1 MNIRKIILC
10 GFCLTASTL
19 LYSQNYT
26 SYRTGSNA
34 DTTTNPLGGVCLMGG
49 ATENDNAMR
58 WFLEQARG
66 GDVLVLRASGSDGYN
81 DYFYTD
87 LGRAIHSVESIVFHN
102 ASAAADTYI
111 LNRINQAEAIW
122 FAGGDQSNY
131 VNYWRGTA
139 VDSLINIAVSQRN
152 IVIGGTSA
160 GMAIL
165 GGYYFSAQNGTVT
178 SSTAL
183 ANPFAAAV
191 TVDSAAFLQIPYLAD
206 VITDTHYDSPDRK
219 GRHITFLARIFTDY
233 GVAARGIACDEY
245 TAVCVDTSGL
255 ASIYGDSPNSDDNA
269 YFIQT
274 NCALTDVSPE
284 TCTAN
289 QPLHWQRGGSVL
301 KVYAAQGTQ
310 FGVNTFDLRTW
321 RDGSGGVWQDWNV
334 SNGVNFAQT
343 SSQPICGTINIDRS
357 NTEGT
362 LSNITAYPNP
372 VKNTLFLSQFG
383 TIRLLDAQG
392 HLLYYTSN
400 NNHLDMSSFAVG
412 FYILSYQQSA
422 DTAPIHLKIIK
433 E

>member
-1 MNIRKIILC
+1 MNIKNTLLC
-10 GFCLTASTL
+10 GFCLTAATL
-19 LYSQNYT
+19 SYSQNYT
-26 SYRTGSNA
+26 SYRTGSSV
-34 DTTTNPLGGVCLMGG
+34 DTTTNPRGGVCLMGG

-58 WFLEQARG
+58 WFLEQAQG

-111 LNRINQAEAIW
+111 LNRINEAEAIW

-165 GGYYFSAQNGTVT
+165 GGYYFTAQNGTVT
-178 SSTAL
+178 SATAL
-183 ANPFAAAV
+183 ANPFDAAV
-191 TVDSAAFLQIPYLAD
+191 TVDSAAFLRVPYLSN
-206 VITDTHYDSPDRK
+206 VITDTHYDDPDRK

-233 GVAARGIACDEY
+233 GVAGRGIACDEY
-245 TAVCVDTSGL
+245 TAICVDTSGL

-269 YFIQT
+269 YFIQA
-274 NCALTDVSPE
+274 NCELSDASPE
-284 TCTAN
+284 LCAAN
-289 QPLHWQRGGSVL
+289 QPLHWQRGGSPL
-301 KVYAAQGTQ
+301 KVYTAQGTQ

-321 RDGSGGVWQDWNV
+321 SGGNGGVWQDWNV
-334 SNGVNFAQT
+334 SNGTNFAQT
-343 SSQPICGTINIDRS
+343 STAPICSTTSTNRI
-357 NTEGT
+357 NTEAT
-362 LSNITAYPNP
+362 LGDINAYPNP
-372 VKNTLFLSQFG
+372 VKNTLFLSDFG
-383 TIRLLDAQG
+383 AIWLLDAQG
-392 HLLYYTSN
+392 RLIYHSASDN
-400 NNHLDMSSFAVG
+400 QLDMSPFAAG
-412 FYILSYQQSA
+412 FYILSYQKS
-422 DTAPIHLKIIK
+422 DTNRPVRLKIIK